1 MYQGYK
7 LGIVVPAYNEERLI
21 AETLKSMPDIADR
34 IYVVDDGS
42 TDTTVRIIDGF
53 TGGQI
58 CKLANGHNRGVGKTI
73 ATGYKKALEENIDIV
88 VVMAGDNQMDS
99 KHLPAL
105 LDTIIKDKADYA
117 KGERLSR
124 TNYSKGMSKWRFFGN
139 WLLTV
144 LTKISSGYWK
154 IRDPQ
159 NGYTAITRE
168 ALKRIDLD
176 KIYPGYGYC
185 NDLLVKLNVAGCKVV
200 DVPIPARY
208 GKEKSKISYRKFIT
222 RVAPL
227 LLKGFLWRLKMQYL
241 TPRRHK

>member
-1 MYQGYK
+1 
-7 LGIVVPAYNEERLI
+7 V
-21 AETLKSMPDIADR
+21 
-34 IYVVDDGS
+34 
-42 TDTTVRIIDGF
+42 
-53 TGGQI
+53 
-58 CKLANGHNRGVGKTI
+58 
-73 ATGYKKALEENIDIV
+73 EENIDIV

-99 KHLPAL
+99 QHLPAL
-105 LDTIIKDKADYA
+105 LDAVIRDKADYA
-117 KGERLSR
+117 KGERLSIV
-124 TNYSKGMSKWRFFGN
+124 NYSKGMSKWRFFGN
-139 WLLTV
+139 WV
-144 LTKISSGYWK
+144 LTALTKVSSGYWK

-208 GKEKSKISYRKFIT
+208 GTEKSKIRYSKFIT

-227 LLKGFLWRLKMQYL
+227 LLKGFLWRLRMQYFP
-241 TPRRHK
+241 PRRHK